1 MDALYHAIDGNFS
14 QSKKDKN
21 TDPDDVPLTL
31 GGAYFAN
38 EKDVNTIIAKMG
50 PLKFEV
56 SEIDSNRVRY

>member
-38 EKDVNTIIAKMG
+38 ERDVNTIIAKMG

-56 SEIDSNRVRY
+56 SGIGGIRV

>member
-38 EKDVNTIIAKMG
+38 ERDVNTIIAKMG
-50 PLKFEV
+50 PLKFEASV
-56 SEIDSNRVRY
+56 IGSIGVRY